1 MAEGRQMS
9 CSMFHTAGFNKPFVF
24 IFLITVYDFCRS
36 FQINL
41 FTLGCFV
48 NRTPHACLNLYNCLL
63 HLAFLN
69 TILRISWGQ
78 MIHQSRV
85 YRKSTISNGK
95 WEARPG
101 AL

>member
-1 MAEGRQMS
+1 MS
-9 CSMFHTAGFNKPFVF
+9 EFVQLF
-24 IFLITVYDFCRS
+24 IT
-36 FQINL
+36 
-41 FTLGCFV
+41 FTF
-48 NRTPHACLNLYNCLL
+48 
-63 HLAFLN
+63 FLN